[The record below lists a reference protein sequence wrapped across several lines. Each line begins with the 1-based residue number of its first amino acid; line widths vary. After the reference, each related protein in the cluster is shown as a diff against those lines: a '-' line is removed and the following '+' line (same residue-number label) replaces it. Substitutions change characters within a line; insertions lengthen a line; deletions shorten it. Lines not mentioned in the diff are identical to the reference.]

1 MKKLLLLSSSKIY
14 GSGYL
19 EYCKDEVKEFLKDI
33 SEIVFIPYAIHDGE
47 KYVPDVEKAFS
58 ELGKKIIF
66 LHRSKDPRKTISQA
80 KAIFIGG
87 GNTFRLLQRLYKEDL
102 VELIK
107 KRVDSGILYMGA
119 SAGSNVASPS
129 ISTTNDMP
137 IVFPPSFKA
146 LSIFPYQINPHYI
159 DADLNSKH
167 MGETR
172 AMRINEFHEENSTPV
187 IGLREGSWLKVTDE
201 KIFLGGNSGAVI
213 FQKNKPPL
221 SIKKGVLH
229 RISP

>member
-19 EYCKDEVKEFLKDI
+19 EYCKDEVKEFLKDT
-33 SEIVFIPYAIHDGE
+33 SEIVFATYAIQDGE

-58 ELGKKIIF
+58 ELGKKVIF

-80 KAIFIGG
+80 NAIFIGG

-102 VELIK
+102 IELIK
-107 KRVDSGILYMGA
+107 KRVDTGMLYMGA

-159 DADLNSKH
+159 DARVNSKH

-187 IGLREGSWLKVTDE
+187 IGLREGSWISVIGE
-201 KIFLGGNSGAVI
+201 KIFLGGKTGAVI
-213 FQKNKPPL
+213 FEKNKPPL
-221 SIKKGVLH
+221 LIEKGLLPKL
-229 RISP
+229 S